1 MANMSGDE
9 VVLNCTVT
17 STDKDEEVLDV
28 VWTRDGNTINFND
41 TESKFLPT
49 EYGSFISKL

>member
-17 STDKDEEVLDV
+17 STDNEDDIDV

-41 TESKFLPT
+41 TDS
-49 EYGSFISKL
+49 